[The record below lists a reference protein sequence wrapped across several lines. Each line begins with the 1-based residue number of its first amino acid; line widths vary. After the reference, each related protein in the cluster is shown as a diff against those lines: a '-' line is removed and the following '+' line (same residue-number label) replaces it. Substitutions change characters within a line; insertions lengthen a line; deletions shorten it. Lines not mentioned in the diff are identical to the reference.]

1 MKKRI
6 MTVIYFFIMLF
17 SICFGLNHPSFASE
31 IWISPY
37 TFDEAEFEM
46 IQERVG
52 KEEILSFI
60 GEENVAVRDVAYRYY
75 FIRSEVLRDKAL
87 AGEDISLSITNDS
100 HVWVVPMDKSAACYY
115 EEDGLWKCGIT
126 MQYPSDGSGTGEFV
140 NNMQVSQRIMQVLD
154 RGESLILGPV
164 YFRAPKYSTVFA
176 YFKTD
181 MDQYLIPYS
190 HVSRF
195 TKLINGELYTALEAI
210 RTIEEYYPIPE
221 EAEKGDPSMMGDNR
235 AYMREAVPEH
245 YLIPDMGALHAE
257 VVGKHDDLVD
267 HQVMDFIGEATAVGS
282 ILLLLLRLIFRR
294 TTA

>member
-6 MTVIYFFIMLF
+6 RTAIYFFVMLF
-17 SICFGLNHPSFASE
+17 GICFELNQPSFASE
-31 IWISPY
+31 IWNNPY
-37 TFDEAEFEM
+37 TFDEAEFEV
-46 IQERVG
+46 IQKRVG

-75 FIRSEVLRDKAL
+75 FIQSEVLRDKAL
-87 AGEDISLSITNDS
+87 AGEDISLSIINDN
-100 HVWVVPMDKSAACYY
+100 HVWVVPMSKSAACYY
-115 EEDGLWKCGIT
+115 EEDGSWKCGIT
-126 MQYPSDGSGTGEFV
+126 MQYPSDGSGMGEFV

-154 RGESLILGPV
+154 RGENLILGPV

-190 HVSRF
+190 YVSRF

-221 EAEKGDPSMMGDNR
+221 EAEKGDPSLMGDNR
-235 AYMREAVPEH
+235 AYMREAAPEH
-245 YLIPDMGALHAE
+245 YLIQDMGVLHAE

-267 HQVMDFIGEATAVGS
+267 HQVMDFIGEATAVA
-282 ILLLLLRLIFRR
+282 IMLFLLFRLIHW
-294 TTA
+294 